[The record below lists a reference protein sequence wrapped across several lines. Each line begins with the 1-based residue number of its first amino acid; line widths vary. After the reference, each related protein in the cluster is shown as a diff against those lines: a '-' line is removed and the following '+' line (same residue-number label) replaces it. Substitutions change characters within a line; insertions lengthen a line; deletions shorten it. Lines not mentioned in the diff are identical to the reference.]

1 MNELEQI
8 TEELEELREQL
19 NDVVDS
25 LGTIIIDI
33 ASDNDEFVC
42 STCLNTAK
50 ELCRIFKN
58 IARDE
63 DCGSI
68 CEQYS
73 YITGR
78 DLDE

>member
-1 MNELEQI
+1 MTES
-8 TEELEELREQL
+8 EELEELRNQL
-19 NDVVDS
+19 DDVVDS
-25 LGTIIIDI
+25 LGAIIINI
-33 ASDNDEFVC
+33 AADNDEFVC
-42 STCLNTAK
+42 STCHNTAK
-50 ELCRIFKN
+50 ELYRIFKN

-68 CEQYS
+68 CEQYA

>member
-1 MNELEQI
+1 MTES
-8 TEELEELREQL
+8 EELEELREQL
-19 NDVVDS
+19 DDVVDS

-50 ELCRIFKN
+50 ELYWIFRD
-58 IARDE
+58 IARDG
-63 DCGSI
+63 DCDSI
-68 CEQYS
+68 CEQYA

>member
-1 MNELEQI
+1 MTES
-8 TEELEELREQL
+8 EELEELREQL
-19 NDVVDS
+19 DDVVDS
-25 LGTIIIDI
+25 LGAIIINI
-33 ASDNDEFVC
+33 AADNDEFVC

-50 ELCRIFKN
+50 ELYRIFKN

-63 DCGSI
+63 DCDSI
-68 CEQYS
+68 CEQYA